1 LDPNSPL
8 DPTNTVSASSV
19 NALGGAPLFV
29 EAELDVVSTL
39 AAGGEEV
46 AAILFNLGGL
56 YVTMKAYDKVGPGEK
71 GEKNREKRREETFYY
86 VWCVVCGLCTVC
98 CVLRAACCVLRA
110 GCCELCVLCTVC
122 TIANTSV
129 VFFQALVVLTACYH
143 VSTQCRCPPE
153 QVGRGK
159 RDLYCMRSMYLCGLQ
174 CISV

>member
-1 LDPNSPL
+1 MNPNSPL
-8 DPTNTVSASSV
+8 DPTSTVSASSV

-56 YVTMKAYDKVGPGEK
+56 YVTMKAYDQVRREK
-71 GEKNREKRREETFYY
+71 GEEKRPSTMCGLWY
-86 VWCVVCGLCTVC
+86 VVC
-98 CVLRAACCVLRA
+98 AACCVLCTVCYMLCAAR
-110 GCCELCVLCTVC
+110 CVLCTVC
-122 TIANTSV
+122 TIANISV

-159 RDLYCMRSMYLCGLQ
+159 RDLYCMRSVYSCGLQ
-174 CISV
+174 CINVSVYQRILEH